1 MSIWDPEYLP
11 KTPLSL
17 EQYVRWLENELSK
30 RDEVIADL
38 RHEIAERFFREI
50 QKTQKLK
57 KMKLS
62 AAWKKRARALTKV
75 SNLPRL
81 SGE

>member
-30 RDEVIADL
+30 KDEVIADL
-38 RHEIAERFFREI
+38 RHELAERFLQNL
-50 QKTQKLK
+50 QKTKKLK
-57 KMKLS
+57 ILKAGGRS
-62 AAWKKRARALTKV
+62 KKAPTA
-75 SNLPRL
+75 P
-81 SGE
+81 

>member
-30 RDEVIADL
+30 KDEVIADL
-38 RHEIAERFFREI
+38 RHELAERFLQNL
-50 QKTQKLK
+50 QKTKKLK
-57 KMKLS
+57 ILKAIGRS
-62 AAWKKRARALTKV
+62 KKAPTA
-75 SNLPRL
+75 P
-81 SGE
+81 